1 MGERNILAYF
11 KSPEEADQVSRKLAS
26 LRVVD
31 MSINRFGSYMGG
43 DLNPSEG
50 ILTAASA
57 VSGGMSDRGQDGTR
71 GFDILLTVV
80 TENDSFDQAM
90 RIIEEAGGMV

>member
-11 KSPEEADQVSRKLAS
+11 KSPEEADQVSRKLES

-50 ILTAASA
+50 ILTASS
-57 VSGGMSDRGQDGTR
+57 VNGGMSDRGQDGTR
-71 GFDILLTVV
+71 GFDILLTIV